1 MKFKKTLILL
11 PVLIAAAGCA
21 SSGPQ
26 DYGDEHAADFNKAVG
41 QWIGHNQDELL
52 LAWGI
57 PSKEA
62 ELSDGKK
69 LLQYEEATD
78 VPLGDNKY
86 QRQACEVSVM
96 LGADDIVTA
105 ARGKGNGCLVDETMM
120 QKFPKP

>member
-1 MKFKKTLILL
+1 MKFKKSLILL

-21 SSGPQ
+21 SSVPQ
-26 DYGDEHAADFNKAVG
+26 DYGDETAAEFNEAVSE
-41 QWIGHNQDELL
+41 WIGHNQDELL

-78 VPLGDNKY
+78 VPLGDDKY

-96 LGADDIVTA
+96 LGADGLVTA
-105 ARGKGNGCLVDETMM
+105 ARGKGNGCLVDKTMM
-120 QKFPKP
+120 ENFPKP